1 MQPLGTARRQSTLQ
15 HSSSA
20 YTGHPELQSNP
31 PAKNSRSSERS
42 TGTSDPSHGL
52 GFSGFFWWYLW
63 SASSRDSS
71 PSIIAPLGI
80 HIPPLAWEMLGQ
92 QPPKRCPSPA
102 WPCTGSSK
110 GHTPS
115 LWMYISFWHCS
126 VSDSPRLGLQG
137 MFFCTCKKSQKCMGT
152 SWKSAGEKK
161 MKLLLISA
169 RRCWVL

>member
-1 MQPLGTARRQSTLQ
+1 MQPLDTARRQSTLQ

-115 LWMYISFWHCS
+115 VWMYISFWHCS
-126 VSDSPRLGLQG
+126 VSNSPRLASKGCSFVPVKNHRNAWGRLGSLQG
-137 MFFCTCKKSQKCMGT
+137 
-152 SWKSAGEKK
+152 
-161 MKLLLISA
+161 
-169 RRCWVL
+169 RRKWSYY